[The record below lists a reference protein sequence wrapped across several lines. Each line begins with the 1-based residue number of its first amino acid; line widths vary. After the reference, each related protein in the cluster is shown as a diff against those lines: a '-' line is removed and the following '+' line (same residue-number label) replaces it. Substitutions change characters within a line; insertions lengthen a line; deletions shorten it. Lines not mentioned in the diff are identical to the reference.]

1 MIKALIFNED
11 YLNCEMAYSER
22 ETVDIRTGETEKAF
36 EKLFRENF
44 KSLHAYAFSFVKDN
58 ESAEE
63 IVQNV
68 FFRIWEK
75 NEELALDSSLKA
87 YLFRS
92 VHNESLN
99 QLKRQKIRKSIHIS
113 YESENLSASGVAS
126 EKVTVSEL
134 QHSLQQ
140 ALLALP
146 QQCRTIFQLSRFDQ
160 LKYRQIAEELG
171 ISVKTVENQMGKAL
185 KILRVKLAE
194 FLIIIFAL
202 ILNQVK

>member
-1 MIKALIFNED
+1 
-11 YLNCEMAYSER
+11 MAYSER